1 MARGWRAAVRRFG
14 AELVLRTRE
23 RGRTAVFRALR
34 ITGAT
39 VAAFVIAEMVGL
51 ADPPPLVAALT
62 AVLVVQATLAS
73 TLVNGVQRV
82 LSVVAGVLLAVVLVS
97 VVGLTWWSLGAI
109 VAASILLGQ
118 ILRLGPHLL
127 EVPISAMLVLGVG
140 YTTAAETMGIGRV
153 VETLVG
159 AVVGVLVNVAFPPA
173 VQTRF
178 AGQAVERFAAEIAR
192 LLDVAA
198 AALAAGPVEVEAA
211 ARWLGDARRLNRHA
225 PHVDKALAEA
235 EESRRLN
242 VRALST
248 RRGERSLREGLDALE
263 HASVAARTLF
273 RALYDATLERTGVDE
288 DPEYADQVR
297 RCVAGLMAA
306 IGAVVLAFGRL
317 LRAELETT
325 GAEEEYELARALD
338 VLRQRRADAQ
348 TLLLTDPRGQHG
360 LWELNSA
367 ALTSTDRALQEL
379 DPVKHSRVED
389 ALSRH
394 LAEDAIERLRHLSSG
409 VDLTKRVDLRKRR
422 RRRRSA
428 SVGTVDEP
436 VPQGDGS

>member
-1 MARGWRAAVRRFG
+1 VAAPLADDELMARGWRAALRRFG

-23 RGRTAVFRALR
+23 RGRTAVFRAAR

-39 VAAFVIAEMVGL
+39 VAAFVIAELVGL
-51 ADPPPLVAALT
+51 NNPPPLVAALT

-109 VAASILLGQ
+109 VAASILVGQ

-140 YTTAAETMGIGRV
+140 YATAAETMGIGRV
-153 VETLVG
+153 IETLVG
-159 AVVGVLVNVAFPPA
+159 AAVGVLVNVAFPPA

-178 AGQAVERFAAEIAR
+178 AGQAVEKFAAEIAR
-192 LLDVAA
+192 LLDTAA
-198 AALAAGPVEVEAA
+198 TALGAGPVEVDDA

-225 PHVDKALAEA
+225 PQVDRALTEA

-242 VRALST
+242 VRALNIP
-248 RRGERSLREGLDALE
+248 RGERSLREGLDALE
-263 HASVAARTLF
+263 HASVSMRTLF
-273 RALYDATLERTGVDE
+273 RALYDATLERTGVED
-288 DPEYADQVR
+288 DPEYADEVR
-297 RCVAGLMAA
+297 GRVGGLMAG

-317 LRAELETT
+317 LRAQLETT
-325 GAEEEYELARALD
+325 GAEEGYELRRALD
-338 VLRQRRADAQ
+338 ELRRRRAAADA
-348 TLLLTDPRGQHG
+348 LLLGDPRGQHG

-367 ALTSTDRALQEL
+367 VLASTDRALQEL
-379 DPVKHSRVED
+379 DPEQYARVQE
-389 ALSRH
+389 AVSRH
-394 LAEDAIERLRHLSSG
+394 LTEDAVERLLTYS

-422 RRRRSA
+422 RRRTTAR
-428 SVGTVDEP
+428 
-436 VPQGDGS
+436 